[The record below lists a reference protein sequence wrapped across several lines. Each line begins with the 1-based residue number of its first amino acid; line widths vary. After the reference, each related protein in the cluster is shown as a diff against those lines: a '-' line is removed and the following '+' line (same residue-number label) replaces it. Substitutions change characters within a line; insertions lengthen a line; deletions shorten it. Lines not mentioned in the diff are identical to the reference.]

1 MTLVS
6 QIITDSFRKSNL
18 IAIGT
23 TPTAAQQTEALRY
36 LNRMVKPVFGD
47 EVGEPLTAL
56 PIGSLTIDRTSGY
69 PWWDTVP
76 DGDWF
81 VPKNTRRSEER
92 RVGKEGVSTCRSR
105 WSPSHE
111 KNKRTR
117 RCDES

>member
-36 LNRMVKPVFGD
+36 LNRMVKSVFGD

-56 PIGSLTIDRTSGY
+56 PIGSLNIDRPSGY

-76 DGDWF
+76 AGDWF
-81 VPKNTRRSEER
+81 VPTNTRTVFNSSEER
-92 RVGKEGVSTCRSR
+92 RVGKECGGKCR
-105 WSPSHE
+105 
-111 KNKRTR
+111 
-117 RCDES
+117 

>member
-36 LNRMVKPVFGD
+36 LNRMVKSVFGD
-47 EVGEPLTAL
+47 EVGETLTAL
-56 PIGSLTIDRTSGY
+56 HIGALNIDSTSGY

-76 DGDWF
+76 DGEWF
-81 VPKNTRRSEER
+81 VPKNNRACFNVVASRSEES
-92 RVGKEGVSTCRSR
+92 RVGKKGG
-105 WSPSHE
+105 
-111 KNKRTR
+111 RT
-117 RCDES
+117 